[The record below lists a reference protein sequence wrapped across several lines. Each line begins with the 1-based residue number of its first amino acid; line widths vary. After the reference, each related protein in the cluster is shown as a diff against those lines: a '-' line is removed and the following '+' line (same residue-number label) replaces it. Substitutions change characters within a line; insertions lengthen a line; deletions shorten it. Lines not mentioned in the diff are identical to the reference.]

1 MGGILIQ
8 QRKIVTIW
16 FLSLFSILIAQ
27 NPIRVNG
34 ERLNAHMDELSIYGK
49 NNFGGISRVAYSL
62 ADLSGRKYVIQ
73 LMKKAGLEV
82 NIDPG
87 GNIIATLKGGN
98 NSLPPIAIGSHIDS
112 VPEGGNYDGN
122 VGSISAIEVAQTI
135 LEKGVSLNRSLI
147 IIIFQNEE
155 GGLFGSKVMTTGLTS
170 KDLELI
176 SSSGLSIR
184 DGINKIGGNVDNIQS
199 AKLSKGDWAAYVELH
214 IEQGGILDDENI
226 DIGIVQGIV
235 GIKQWDV
242 TVTGFSNHAGTTP
255 MDKRKDALYAAAQYV
270 QVVHEIGKNTP
281 GRQVATVGKIQSYP
295 GAPNVVPGLVKTS
308 LEIRDLDGK
317 KINSIFQKIKTASAK
332 IARQTQTTFKFEPTI
347 SIVPQPA
354 DRRISRY
361 INLAVDELKLSNK
374 YLPSGAGHDAQEMTQ
389 ICPIGMIFIPSK
401 EGISHSPTEYS
412 SPEDI
417 TNGANVLLNTVLI
430 IDKQL

>member
-49 NNFGGISRVAYSL
+49 NDFGGISRVAYSL

-87 GNIIATLKGGN
+87 GNIIATLKGKN
-98 NSLPPIAIGSHIDS
+98 NSLSPIAIGSHIDS

-122 VGSISAIEVAQTI
+122 VGSLSAIEVAQTI

-281 GRQVATVGKIQSYP
+281 GRQVATVGKIQSHP

-374 YLPSGAGHDAQEMTQ
+374 YLLFFLYKIA
-389 ICPIGMIFIPSK
+389 IGFVSIIFISTVF
-401 EGISHSPTEYS
+401 GYFFLTSISFKKF
-412 SPEDI
+412 I
-417 TNGANVLLNTVLI
+417 FFNGF
-430 IDKQL
+430 

>member
-1 MGGILIQ
+1 MIQ
-8 QRKIVTIW
+8 PRKIVTIW

-49 NNFGGISRVAYSL
+49 NDFGGISRVAYSL

-155 GGLFGSKVMTTGLTS
+155 GGLFGSKVMTTGLTP

-214 IEQGGILDDENI
+214 IEQGGILDDEKI

-255 MDKRKDALYAAAQYV
+255 MDKRKD
-270 QVVHEIGKNTP
+270 
-281 GRQVATVGKIQSYP
+281 
-295 GAPNVVPGLVKTS
+295 
-308 LEIRDLDGK
+308 
-317 KINSIFQKIKTASAK
+317 
-332 IARQTQTTFKFEPTI
+332 
-347 SIVPQPA
+347 
-354 DRRISRY
+354 
-361 INLAVDELKLSNK
+361 
-374 YLPSGAGHDAQEMTQ
+374 
-389 ICPIGMIFIPSK
+389 
-401 EGISHSPTEYS
+401 
-412 SPEDI
+412 
-417 TNGANVLLNTVLI
+417 
-430 IDKQL
+430 

>member
-1 MGGILIQ
+1 
-8 QRKIVTIW
+8 
-16 FLSLFSILIAQ
+16 
-27 NPIRVNG
+27 
-34 ERLNAHMDELSIYGK
+34 
-49 NNFGGISRVAYSL
+49 
-62 ADLSGRKYVIQ
+62 
-73 LMKKAGLEV
+73 
-82 NIDPG
+82 
-87 GNIIATLKGGN
+87 
-98 NSLPPIAIGSHIDS
+98 
-112 VPEGGNYDGN
+112 
-122 VGSISAIEVAQTI
+122 
-135 LEKGVSLNRSLI
+135 
-147 IIIFQNEE
+147 
-155 GGLFGSKVMTTGLTS
+155 
-170 KDLELI
+170 
-176 SSSGLSIR
+176 
-184 DGINKIGGNVDNIQS
+184 
-199 AKLSKGDWAAYVELH
+199 
-214 IEQGGILDDENI
+214 
-226 DIGIVQGIV
+226 
-235 GIKQWDV
+235 
-242 TVTGFSNHAGTTP
+242 

-317 KINSIFQKIKTASAK
+317 KINSIFQKIKTASVK

-374 YLPSGAGHDAQEMTQ
+374 YLPSGAGHDAQEMTR